1 MNVGDLV
8 KWNKF
13 LGIVIGTDIAKQYG
27 GRDGW
32 EIYVVSWSDGGI
44 SRMYMDELVVIS
56 E

>member
-1 MNVGDLV
+1 MKVGDLV

-27 GRDGW
+27 G